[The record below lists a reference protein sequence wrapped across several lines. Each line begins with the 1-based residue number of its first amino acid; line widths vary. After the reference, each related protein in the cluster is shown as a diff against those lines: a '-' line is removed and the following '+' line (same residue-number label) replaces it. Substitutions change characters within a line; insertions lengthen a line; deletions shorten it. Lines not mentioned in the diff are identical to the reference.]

1 MREYY
6 RERSPARGMRRDDH
20 RPPLRGSD
28 DSRDERDDVHRSPS
42 RRDYNCVKRE
52 LSDDESNYTDRPPR
66 GRFEPYRGR
75 HDGMSPRRYHDA
87 RRSRYDAWHDS
98 HHHDMYQDAP
108 RLGRRSRDP
117 HRPDPLLPDGY
128 MHQDD
133 AQRSSPRRYAPH
145 DSDPLD
151 HPIKHEFDGQRAI
164 KHEFD
169 GQRAIKHEFD
179 GQRAPPTWSSRDG
192 RSRSRS
198 KPRFSA
204 AGPPSRTV
212 VVDGLPLGLSDR
224 AAHECLFQANSFA
237 DSCLDLRLVPSRGF
251 CRAYLDF
258 VNCGRAVSFVRML
271 FPTFHVTVP
280 RPAGDGPPMD
290 CQLSIGFFRKRR
302 NSDSEN
308 AQGAPNTCSFDWLC
322 PQCAFNN
329 FASRDKCKQCGCPV
343 PALSATPALAPT
355 PGSLG
360 RTGAADIGRDVD
372 QKVQILVVYPL
383 PRDMDETMF
392 ANEMKRLELV
402 KMDKPKEGAPKLRST
417 APSVDGAGYGARQGS
432 LHRVFLMR
440 DVHTNASLRY
450 GFAEFWTLP
459 DALAALKKVQ
469 MTRCFEIGG
478 TPVTIASI
486 HLGVFVPEERELTPA
501 IEAVSF
507 VPLFNPSLR
516 VRYRDVEVCPS
527 CSMVSPK
534 PLVEDEGPKPAQD
547 DVKGDA
553 QKQKKRKADDSFA
566 ESAAAAKKPPV
577 MAAQLAV
584 WKRKHNEIR
593 GDDEAVQTDASGA
606 EQQSPIK
613 FSLSGA
619 KPGASAAKT
628 MAATGSEPQGQPAA
642 PNYADPAYY
651 IDRERLMCLI
661 CMMRYKSLGD
671 VAIHEKSRN
680 HQNAMQ
686 DKAKVDAAIAR
697 IVARQ
702 QMVEKQKN
710 GSCQYRDRAKERR
723 EAHNQPVKPMASSKS
738 ESQQQQSSSAKNE
751 GGKAKA
757 GNADSKGAGMLAK
770 MGWTTGAALGARGEG
785 LGAALAASAYKEGV
799 GLGAEGGKLGDAAE
813 VAESRTT
820 NSYASYVKATKEKAR
835 ERYNQ
840 LG

>member
-1 MREYY
+1 
-6 RERSPARGMRRDDH
+6 
-20 RPPLRGSD
+20 
-28 DSRDERDDVHRSPS
+28 
-42 RRDYNCVKRE
+42 
-52 LSDDESNYTDRPPR
+52 
-66 GRFEPYRGR
+66 
-75 HDGMSPRRYHDA
+75 
-87 RRSRYDAWHDS
+87 
-98 HHHDMYQDAP
+98 MYQDAP

-117 HRPDPLLPDGY
+117 HGPEAHMPDVYIKQED
-128 MHQDD
+128 HD
-133 AQRSSPRRYAPH
+133 RSSPHRHGPH
-145 DSDPLD
+145 DSDALE
-151 HPIKHEFDGQRAI
+151 HPVKPEFDDRR
-164 KHEFD
+164 E
-169 GQRAIKHEFD
+169 
-179 GQRAPPTWSSRDG
+179 PPRWRSRDG
-192 RSRSRS
+192 GSRSRSR
-198 KPRFSA
+198 PRFSA
-204 AGPPSRTV
+204 AGPPNRTV
-212 VVDGLPLGLSDR
+212 VVDGLPLGLSDNVAR
-224 AAHECLFQANSFA
+224 DCLFQANSFA

-271 FPTFHVTVP
+271 FPTFYVRVP
-280 RPAGDGPPMD
+280 RPAGDGPAMD
-290 CQLSIGFFRKRR
+290 CELSISFFRKRR
-302 NSDSEN
+302 NSDV
-308 AQGAPNTCSFDWLC
+308 AQAAPNASSVDWLC
-322 PQCAFNN
+322 PQCGFNN

-343 PALSATPALAPT
+343 PALATMAAVAPT

-372 QKVQILVVYPL
+372 QKVQILVVYAL

-402 KMDKPKEGAPKLRST
+402 KVDRPKEGAPKLRST

-440 DVHTNASLRY
+440 DAHTNASLRY
-450 GFAEFWTLP
+450 GFAEFWTLA

-469 MTRCFEIGG
+469 MTRSFEIGG

-486 HLGVFVPEERELTPA
+486 HLGVFVPEERDLTPA

-507 VPLFNPSLR
+507 APLFNPSIR
-516 VRYRDVEVCPS
+516 VRYRDVEVYPS
-527 CSMVSPK
+527 CSMVAPK
-534 PLVEDEGPKPAQD
+534 PPVEDEGPRPAQD

-566 ESAAAAKKPPV
+566 ESSAKKPPV

-593 GDDEAVQTDASGA
+593 GDDEGVQTDVSGA
-606 EQQSPIK
+606 EQPSPIK
-613 FSLSGA
+613 FSLSGT
-619 KPGASAAKT
+619 KPGASTTKT
-628 MAATGSEPQGQPAA
+628 MAAVPEPQGQAVA

-680 HQNAMQ
+680 HKGAME
-686 DKAKVDAAIAR
+686 DETKVDAAIAR
-697 IVARQ
+697 IAARQ
-702 QMVEKQKN
+702 QRLGQQPN
-710 GSCQYRDRAKERR
+710 GSSQYRDRAKERR
-723 EAHNQPVKPMASSKS
+723 EAHNQPVKPMTSSKS
-738 ESQQQQSSSAKNE
+738 ESQQQSQNLSNKNE
-751 GGKAKA
+751 GVKAKA
-757 GNADSKGAGMLAK
+757 ANADSKGAGMLAK
-770 MGWTTGAALGARGEG
+770 MGWTTGVGLGARGEG
-785 LGAALAASAYKEGV
+785 LSEALTASAYKEGV
-799 GLGAEGGKLGDAAE
+799 GLGADGGKLGDAAE